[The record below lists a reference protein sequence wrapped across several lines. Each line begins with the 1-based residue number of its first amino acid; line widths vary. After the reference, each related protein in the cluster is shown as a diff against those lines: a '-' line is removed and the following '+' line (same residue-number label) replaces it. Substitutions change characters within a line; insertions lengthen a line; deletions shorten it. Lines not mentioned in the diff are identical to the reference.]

1 MHPFI
6 KKRECFRGLETFFIN
21 DCLQTEGEDSCESF
35 VSVQKPLRRICK
47 KPDEA
52 SSGFREDWLFLA
64 NDGFI
69 EGRHD
74 PYSKKYVSIDEE
86 GVVFWISQEPPVLH
100 ADIPVYKKRE

>member
-1 MHPFI
+1 M
-6 KKRECFRGLETFFIN
+6 KA
-21 DCLQTEGEDSCESF
+21 F

-86 GVVFWISQEPPVLH
+86 GVVFWIVRNLRSFMQTYRYIRKGNKIQN
-100 ADIPVYKKRE
+100 D